1 MVASSLRRPRDRK
14 GGRERRRGRRERAA
28 GRSLWEES
36 GKLIPSP
43 REDLDISRHR
53 PRLFILPKR
62 LDRDIPERGNGQRGR
77 GTGGEED

>member
-1 MVASSLRRPRDRK
+1 MVASSLTGQGTEK
-14 GGRERRRGRRERAA
+14 GRREGASR
-28 GRSLWEES
+28 RSLWEES

-62 LDRDIPERGNGQRGR
+62 LDRDIPERGNGQ
-77 GTGGEED
+77 